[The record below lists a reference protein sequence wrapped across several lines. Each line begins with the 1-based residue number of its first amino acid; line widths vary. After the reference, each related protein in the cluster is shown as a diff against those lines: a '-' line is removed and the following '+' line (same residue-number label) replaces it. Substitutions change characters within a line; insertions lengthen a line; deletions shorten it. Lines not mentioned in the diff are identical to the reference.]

1 MFFMVPGDESAIW
14 QIWKRRIIVFS
25 LLVGVLCL
33 TVLPIW
39 QKIGVQPTLLLIV
52 LYHLSVYRS
61 DLLSIEQLVLIS
73 LILDG
78 VYAYPLGFSALRL
91 LIDYLLLLTQKR
103 ILYHQRFHWVWAG
116 FSLFVVIDAFVFAVL
131 LSFVKHEWAG
141 ILTLVPGIFLTI
153 GLYPP
158 LVMGLNR
165 FIVKRLQN

>member
-1 MFFMVPGDESAIW
+1 MLSGDESAVW
-14 QIWKRRIIVFS
+14 QVWKRRLIVFT
-25 LLVGVLCL
+25 LLVSVLCL

-52 LYHLSVYRS
+52 IYHLSVYRS
-61 DLLSIEQLVLIS
+61 DLLSIEQLVLTS

-78 VYAYPLGFSALRL
+78 IYAYPLGFSALRL

-116 FSLFVVIDAFVFAVL
+116 FSVFVVIDAFIFAIL

-141 ILTLVPGIFLTI
+141 ILTLTPGILLTI
-153 GLYPP
+153 ALYPP
-158 LVMGLNR
+158 LVLALNR
-165 FIVKRLQN
+165 LIVKRLQN